1 MFDLGFQEL
10 IVIFAVAIMVVGPK
24 KLPEL
29 SRKLG
34 KGVGQLRKALFDV
47 KYEINKEMRTLDEES
62 GKDSIMEDIP
72 KWKREA
78 MDAIYGG
85 KEPAA
90 GGPKNEAA
98 AMQAGVNKA
107 TVTAPEPPSQPEENN
122 AQSEENNVQPDTA
135 VDSDAAAEATQ
146 DADEGV
152 DKPEESA

>member
-47 KYEINKEMRTLDEES
+47 KYEINKEMRTLDEDGEGS
-62 GKDSIMEDIP
+62 LMEDIP

-85 KEPAA
+85 KEPSA

-107 TVTAPEPPSQPEENN
+107 TATDQQPEDSNE
-122 AQSEENNVQPDTA
+122 QPDTTVESSKNA
-135 VDSDAAAEATQ
+135 DANADGGTIDSDEDTTDP
-146 DADEGV
+146 DAKGD
-152 DKPEESA
+152 SA